1 MDQFLY
7 DLLVFFAPAFLLGI
21 LHTAI
26 PCEDKAIFF
35 FWSFGISKTPKRSLF
50 ILTFYGFGVICS
62 NMIIAITGI
71 LITHSPRLIIP
82 DFRLDSYLFSFF
94 GALTS
99 LIAAIV
105 LFFVINYSNY
115 TDKIHNRFKD
125 EISKLNWEKNR
136 TPFLFGMLVGL
147 APCVFEFFIYANVI
161 TLSLS
166 YDIYMGVIYVFYFW
180 LGTFTGLFL
189 IALAKMGT
197 SQIFHPNKKQ
207 KKTIFILMIF
217 IIIVFNI
224 VVLIASLFRINIY
237 PPLNA

>member
-35 FWSFGISKTPKRSLF
+35 FWSFGISKTPKKSLF
-50 ILTFYGFGVICS
+50 ILSFYGFGVMSS
-62 NMIIAITGI
+62 NMAIAIIGI
-71 LITHSPRLIIP
+71 LITHSPRLLVP
-82 DFRLDSYLFSFF
+82 DFSLDPYQFSFL
-94 GALTS
+94 GGLTS
-99 LIAAIV
+99 LIAAII

-115 TDKIHNRFKD
+115 TEKIHSRFKN
-125 EISKLNWEKNR
+125 EISKLHWDKNR
-136 TPFLFGMLVGL
+136 TPFLFGMVVGF
-147 APCVFEFFIYANVI
+147 APCIFEFFIYANVI

-166 YDIYMGVIYVFYFW
+166 YDIFMGIIYLFYFW

-197 SQIFHPNKKQ
+197 SQIFHPNIKQ
-207 KKTIFILMIF
+207 KKTIFIIMIF

-224 VVLIASLFRINIY
+224 IVIIASLFRINIY
-237 PPLNA
+237 PSFNS